1 MPRSL
6 KEKVNVLLAKIVN
19 FDFEF
24 GAATSSE
31 TVDSDRHLRRFGNL
45 TVLAVFGGVGM
56 WAVWAPIEGAA
67 IGSGVVQVDG
77 NRKSV
82 QHLEGGIVSSISV
95 SNGDYVEAG
104 DILLRLDDT
113 QILAEKNIVEGRYWA
128 RQATVDR
135 LVAERDELLTFEFSP
150 SLEKE
155 LDVRAK
161 FAMDNETALFK
172 ARLADRAGEIEVL
185 RQRVAQLESRVTG
198 SSAVLLAKQDVAESL
213 ATEVSDLKELL
224 DDGYVDKQR
233 ILQLE
238 RALAESLGEI
248 DELKAT
254 ISAAEV
260 SVVETELQITQ
271 LKKRFTSQV
280 INELAAAQDE
290 AFDYQQRLT
299 ALSVRLQRTNVVA
312 PVAGLIMKL
321 SPSGPGEVV
330 GAGQELMA
338 IVPDTDKLV
347 VSTKLSPMDR
357 DRLFIGQ
364 EAEIRFSVF
373 KDAYSVTGELV
384 TLSADS
390 IVDEITGA
398 QYYEGKVALL
408 AEDIHLLDGNE
419 LVPGMPATV
428 LVKTGSRTLLGY
440 LTSPLRRM
448 FENSLIED

>member
-248 DELKAT
+248 DELKA
-254 ISAAEV
+254 
-260 SVVETELQITQ
+260 
-271 LKKRFTSQV
+271 QV
-280 INELAAAQDE
+280 W
-290 AFDYQQRLT
+290 
-299 ALSVRLQRTNVVA
+299 LSR
-312 PVAGLIMKL
+312 
-321 SPSGPGEVV
+321 
-330 GAGQELMA
+330 
-338 IVPDTDKLV
+338 
-347 VSTKLSPMDR
+347 
-357 DRLFIGQ
+357 
-364 EAEIRFSVF
+364 
-373 KDAYSVTGELV
+373 
-384 TLSADS
+384 
-390 IVDEITGA
+390 
-398 QYYEGKVALL
+398 
-408 AEDIHLLDGNE
+408 
-419 LVPGMPATV
+419 
-428 LVKTGSRTLLGY
+428 
-440 LTSPLRRM
+440 
-448 FENSLIED
+448 